1 MLYRFCLQDTEV
13 EEEVMLEAQKGPGDC
28 FGDNSL
34 GGGVENKLHKLRA
47 VALTNV
53 QVIVVEAVD
62 FRRIN
67 LLNAAQMS
75 TDEKVR
81 RGTWALPHRD

>member
-1 MLYRFCLQDTEV
+1 
-13 EEEVMLEAQKGPGDC
+13 MLEAQKGPGDC
-28 FGDNSL
+28 FGDNSF

-53 QVIVVEAVD
+53 EVIVVEAVD

-67 LLNAAQMS
+67 LLNVPQMS

-81 RGTWALPHRD
+81 CGIQGLPQPATD